1 GPGAAAGV
9 RIEPLPRAGQ
19 GLDLGAALSRLCALE
34 VNELLVECGPR
45 LAASWLASGLVDE
58 LIVYLAPMLLG
69 ADAPPLAA
77 LGAAHE
83 AAGARFEFVDARFF
97 GQDLRVILTAKREES
112 VCSPGS

>member
-1 GPGAAAGV
+1 MRVEA
-9 RIEPLPRAGQ
+9 LPRAPG
-19 GLDLGAALSRLCALE
+19 GVDLGAALARLAALE
-34 VNELLVECGPR
+34 VNELWVECGPR
-45 LAASWLASGLVDE
+45 LAASWIGQALVDE
-58 LIVYLAPMLLG
+58 LIVYYAPRLLG